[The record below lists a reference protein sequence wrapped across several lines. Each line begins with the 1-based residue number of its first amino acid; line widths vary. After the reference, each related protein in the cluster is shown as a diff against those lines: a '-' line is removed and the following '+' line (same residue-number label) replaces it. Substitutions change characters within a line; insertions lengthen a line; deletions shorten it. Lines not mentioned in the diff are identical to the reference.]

1 MHLTTKTFHRS
12 DCLNDLSS
20 KLKYSGSRLH
30 LTYQLL
36 GSHEAVSRAASTL
49 IICVSMCARMCCW
62 CCLNSLNET
71 SWDPPFHWY
80 IKHIHMHAYMGVSTY
95 TGPGQ
100 FLGGSIL
107 PPLVTNSNTSW
118 LLRLGYGI
126 YPREKISHSKTPKD
140 LQEADDRIRTGHNK
154 KGGIWEGVPEG
165 ILTTYLFLM

>member
-1 MHLTTKTFHRS
+1 
-12 DCLNDLSS
+12 
-20 KLKYSGSRLH
+20 
-30 LTYQLL
+30 
-36 GSHEAVSRAASTL
+36 
-49 IICVSMCARMCCW
+49 MCCW
-62 CCLNSLNET
+62 CCLETLNET

-80 IKHIHMHAYMGVSTY
+80 IKHIRMHAYIGVSTY

-118 LLRLGYGI
+118 LLRLGYGM

-165 ILTTYLFLM
+165 FLPRICFWCKDSLHEGLGRHPLDRQHGSATLPVIARPKTPVMTIIRVCFMVIQAVLW